1 MITPRRN
8 MNQAQRTAA
17 NAEPTRYGRI
27 RLDKNERNIPFSE
40 ALLERI
46 RAQITSERISAYP
59 ECWPVYLKVAEHLGV
74 PVDHLLLHMGSEQ
87 AIKLI
92 FETYIQEDDQVLL
105 HQPGFA
111 MYPVYSH
118 IYKARV
124 HSLDYDADLHFDWDA
139 FIGRIAAPLRMVVVE
154 NPNGIVGHP
163 VPREVLLRILDRAKE
178 AGAFVVVD
186 EAYHMFHS
194 GSAVDLVLEHDNLI
208 ITRSFSKAFGL
219 AGLRAGCLVSRPENI
234 AQLCTLKPA
243 YELTSL
249 TAMILLEL
257 FNAPD
262 EIQAHVEEVLAS
274 RAHFEAG
281 VKALGFETTP
291 SAANF
296 LTFRLGRELTEP
308 WREKLAQEGIL
319 VRQPF
324 REERLSDWIRVS
336 IGTRAVHDRV
346 LLILGQLVTNRPGR
360 QGALGAP
367 PERA

>member
-17 NAEPTRYGRI
+17 NAEPTRYGCI
-27 RLDKNERNIPFSE
+27 RLDKNERNTPFSE

-46 RAQITSERISAYP
+46 RAKITSERISAYP
-59 ECWPVYLKVAEHLGV
+59 ECWPVYVRMAEHLGL
-74 PVDHLLLHMGSEQ
+74 PADHLLLHMGSEQ

-92 FETYIQEDDQVLL
+92 FETYIQEGDRVLL
-105 HQPGFA
+105 HRPGFA

-118 IYKARV
+118 IYKAEAI
-124 HSLDYDADLHFDWDA
+124 SLDYDAGMHLDWDE
-139 FIGRIAAPLRMVVVE
+139 FLRRIAAPLRMVVVE

-163 VPREVLLRILDRAKE
+163 VPREVLLQILIKARE
-178 AGAFVVVD
+178 VGAFVVVD

-194 GSAVDLVLEHDNLI
+194 GSAVELVDDFDNLI

-219 AGLRAGCLVSRPENI
+219 AGLRAGCLISQPENI
-234 AQLCTLKPA
+234 VHLCTLKPA

-257 FNAPD
+257 LNAPE
-262 EIQAHVEEVLAS
+262 EIAANVAEVLAS
-274 RAHFEAG
+274 RNRFEAG
-281 VKALGFETTP
+281 IQALGFETTP

-296 LTFRLGRELTEP
+296 LTFRLGKTLAEA
-308 WREKLAQEGIL
+308 WRERLAAEGIL

-324 REERLSDWIRVS
+324 REETLSDWVRVS
-336 IGTRAVHDRV
+336 IGSQDVHDRA
-346 LLILGQLVTNRPGR
+346 LRILGELVNDPKAWDTT
-360 QGALGAP
+360 ASTS
-367 PERA
+367 PESV